1 IGRDF
6 LAGQRCSL
14 ILGDNL
20 FFGHGLTA
28 YLAEAATTDGAV
40 IFAYRVSNPKDF
52 GVVELDGTGRPVSI
66 EEKPCKPLS
75 DWAVT
80 GLYFYDGEA
89 PAIASRLKPSARGEL
104 EITELNKAYL
114 ESGRLSVRQLGRGYA
129 WLDAGTPESLLEAS
143 QFVRTL
149 EVRQGLQVACPE
161 EIAFLKGYIDLAQIN
176 ALADRSANPDQAR
189 YLRTL
194 SDRQYHG

>member
-1 IGRDF
+1 MKGIILAGGYGTRLQPLTLAISKQLLPIYNKPMVYYPLTTLMLAGIREILVICRSEHLPLFRRLLGDGSQWGLSIEYRPQDEPNGIAEALIIGRDF

-28 YLAEAATTDGAV
+28 HLAEAATTDGAV

-80 GLYFYDGEA
+80 GL
-89 PAIASRLKPSARGEL
+89 
-104 EITELNKAYL
+104 
-114 ESGRLSVRQLGRGYA
+114 
-129 WLDAGTPESLLEAS
+129 
-143 QFVRTL
+143 
-149 EVRQGLQVACPE
+149 
-161 EIAFLKGYIDLAQIN
+161 
-176 ALADRSANPDQAR
+176 
-189 YLRTL
+189 
-194 SDRQYHG
+194 